1 MFKKKEVE
9 KIKAL
14 FMLLDEPNEMIYEG
28 ICESIVFYGIEVN
41 PLLHDF
47 LDNTFDPLVQSRIK
61 ILIRR
66 IHLDSLYAELNNW
79 VTLDSKNIFSGYI
92 ILTKF
97 IFPDLNVDKILEDLS
112 RLEKEIWLELNSNL
126 TSLEEI
132 KVINKILFE
141 TYNFTPAT
149 ISKVQP
155 DEIALNKLLDSQSGS
170 QKALSVFYAGI
181 AQRLGLPLYMAN
193 LPGLMALAYVDN
205 ADEKKLLQ
213 DRPVLFYVNPITG
226 GAVFTHRD
234 LRYYF
239 KENHME
245 DKAENYQPC
254 DNIYLLQSIGEEIA
268 LSYNLNRDYKKEAE
282 FRSLLKLLY

>member
-14 FMLLDEPNEMIYEG
+14 FMLLDEPNEMVYEG
-28 ICESIVFYGIEVN
+28 ICESIAFYGIEVN

-47 LDNTFDPLVQSRIK
+47 LDNTFDPRVQNRIR
-61 ILIRR
+61 ILMHR
-66 IHLDSLYAELNNW
+66 IHLDSLYSELNNW
-79 VTLDSKNIFSGYI
+79 ITLDSKNIFKGYI

-97 IFPDLNVDKILEDLS
+97 IYPDLDGDKILDVLR

-126 TSLEEI
+126 TALEEI

-141 TYNFTPAT
+141 TYDFTPVT
-149 ISKVQP
+149 INPIHP
-155 DEIALNKLLDSQSGS
+155 DQIALNKLLDLQKGS
-170 QKALSVFYAGI
+170 PKALSAFYAGM

-193 LPGLMALAYVDN
+193 LPDMMVLAYVDN
-205 ADEKKLLQ
+205 ADEKKLLKE
-213 DRPVLFYVNPITG
+213 RPVLFYVNPVTKGSI
-226 GAVFTHRD
+226 FTRRD
-234 LRYYF
+234 VKYYF
-239 KENHME
+239 KESHIE
-245 DKAENYQPC
+245 DEAENYQSC

-268 LSYNLNRDYKKEAE
+268 FSYNQIKDYKKEAE